1 MIDDII
7 DYLES
12 FGISRSWRETVLD
25 INKTRMGRVRVS
37 TSLIDVVKY
46 DSLYHPLD
54 GSEPVLWLVRVKCD
68 VSGVRGSA
76 FIDNYHVDNGSVTLD
91 YIKNLIEQ
99 TIMCEKLE
107 AL

>member
-1 MIDDII
+1 MIDAII

-12 FGISRSWRETVLD
+12 FDISRSWRETILD
-25 INKTRMGRVRVS
+25 MNKTRMERVRVS

-54 GSEPVLWLVRVKCD
+54 GSDPVMWLVRVKCD
-68 VSGVRGSA
+68 VSGVRGSV
-76 FIDNYHVDNGSVTLD
+76 FIDNHHVENGSVTLD
-91 YIKNLIEQ
+91 DIKNLIEQ
-99 TIMCEKLE
+99 TVMYEKLE